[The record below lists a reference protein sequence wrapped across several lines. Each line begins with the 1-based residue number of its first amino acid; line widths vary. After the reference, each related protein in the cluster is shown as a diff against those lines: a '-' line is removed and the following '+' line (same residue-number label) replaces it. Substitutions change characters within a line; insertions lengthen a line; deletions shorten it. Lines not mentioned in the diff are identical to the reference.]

1 MPPRAAPAHF
11 PYDHGSLAQNDT
23 RDPRAWHLAN
33 KARFDALYG
42 RETAPEPVPAP
53 RRRRESRAARLAAAR
68 QWRINMK
75 PHFDALYGPE
85 TQA

>member
-23 RDPRAWHLAN
+23 SDPRAWRLAN
-33 KARFDALYG
+33 KARFDALYPLPDRG
-42 RETAPEPVPAP
+42 TGARQVHPKD
-53 RRRRESRAARLAAAR
+53 RKARLAAAR
-68 QWRINMK
+68 QWRIDMK

-85 TQA
+85 TEA